1 MEIKL
6 RQYSFKP
13 IYIID
18 IVGDM
23 DLYNS
28 YKVKDF
34 IQQLINQ
41 KKQNFILNLE
51 ELNYID
57 SGVIG
62 SLINI
67 NTLIKKSNLKLQ
79 MVNVH
84 GSVRRVIELT
94 KLLNYFPISDNIEAA
109 VVKIEQ
115 T

>member
-1 MEIKL
+1 
-6 RQYSFKP
+6 
-13 IYIID
+13 
-18 IVGDM
+18 VGDM

-34 IQQLINQ
+34 IQQLIGQN
-41 KKQNFILNLE
+41 KQNFILNLE

-57 SGVIG
+57 SGGIG

-67 NTLIKKSNLKLQ
+67 NTMIKKSNLKLQ

-94 KLLNYFPISDNIEAA
+94 KLLNYFPISDNIETA

-115 T
+115 A

>member
-6 RQYSFKP
+6 RQYSYKP
-13 IYIID
+13 IHIID
-18 IVGDM
+18 IIGDM

-28 YKVKDF
+28 YKVKEF
-34 IQQLINQ
+34 VQKLIEQ
-41 KKQNFILNLE
+41 KRQNIILNLE

-57 SGVIG
+57 SGGIG

-67 NTLIKKSNLKLQ
+67 FTMIKNSNLKMQ

-94 KLLNYFPISDNIEAA
+94 KLLTYFPISDNIDQA
-109 VVKIEQ
+109 VVKLDQ
-115 T
+115 